1 MAGKVA
7 VLVMVVVRDRLMEG
21 ERVCDGGVVEEVC
34 MVGGVVVVGRSGCPS
49 TLCRR
54 SVILRS
60 HVFIV
65 ISGYNRCLLSRS
77 FHL

>member
-34 MVGGVVVVGRSGCPS
+34 MVGGVVVAGRRGCP

-54 SVILRS
+54 SVILCS